1 MRLQGD
7 QAMRNYSDHLRIF
20 SIAVVAV
27 FFSTPL
33 FAQTQQTQADAFTR
47 YELLSP
53 SSESFRIYY
62 YVSASSEG
70 ATRFYNQIRPGSEP
84 DVHGVYDRMTGKA
97 LEWSLVKGD
106 DALESGLIPNADES
120 SEYIRVDLAR
130 PVPARGRGRLLIDK
144 TYKDPASYFTDGDQI
159 TFTRTLGVKRN
170 AVVLPKN
177 YELVSVNYPSQI
189 KTREDGRLE
198 LSFIN
203 PGTVGVPYEV
213 KAKPINGKQP
223 KAKPIALAAPASATS
238 SRPIARINADIPQRA
253 SQTRD
258 IVYFLQ
264 DPTTHSFR
272 LYHDYEETREG
283 MDRYLNIVRP
293 GSRASNPSAK
303 ILDTGEILNVE
314 TLRGDEITARDID
327 IGETVTDETELV
339 VIWFDPVKKD
349 QTKLLRIEETYT
361 DESRYFLVSDQEFLW
376 DRSFGRAR
384 NKVVLPDGWRLTENA
399 VPATVATEP
408 DGRISLT
415 FVNDR
420 PGVIDVL
427 IRGHRH
433 P

>member
-1 MRLQGD
+1 MTMFSDRLKVVFVT
-7 QAMRNYSDHLRIF
+7 I
-20 SIAVVAV
+20 VAV
-27 FFSTPL
+27 LISTPL
-33 FAQTQQTQADAFTR
+33 LAQSQQTQADAFTR
-47 YELLSP
+47 YELLEP
-53 SSESFRIYY
+53 SRESFRIYY
-62 YVSASSEG
+62 YVSAATEG

-84 DVHGVYDRMTGKA
+84 DVHGVYDRMTGDA

-106 DALESGLIPNADES
+106 DALASGLVPNAVET
-120 SEYIRVDLAR
+120 SEYIRVDLDR

-144 TYKDPASYFTDGDQI
+144 TYKDPESYFAEDGII

-203 PGTVGVPYEV
+203 PGTAGVPYEV
-213 KAKPINGKQP
+213 KAKPMSGNAP
-223 KAKPIALAAPASATS
+223 KARPIALTASGTATS
-238 SRPIARINADIPQRA
+238 SRPIARIDADIPQRA

-283 MDRYLNIVRP
+283 MDRYLNVVRP

-303 ILDTGEILNVE
+303 QLDTGENLKVE
-314 TLRGDEITARDID
+314 TLHGAEISERGID
-327 IGETVTDETELV
+327 LGEPVTDATELV
-339 VIWFDPVKKD
+339 VIWFDPVEKD

-376 DRSFGRAR
+376 DRSFGRSR
-384 NKVVLPDGWRLTENA
+384 NKVVLPNGWRLSENA
-399 VPATVATEP
+399 IPATVATES
-408 DGRISLT
+408 DGRTSLT

-420 PGVIDVL
+420 PGNIDVL
-427 IRGHRH
+427 IRGHRR